1 MIELLKDKNNTIALI
16 GASSNKNKFGYKIL
30 VDLDSKGH
38 VVIPINNRETQIEGK
53 KVFKTVNEIS
63 DCPSIIN
70 FVVPPNIGF
79 TITKELVEKG
89 YDNFWYQ
96 PGAESVEIS
105 KYLDSK
111 NKNYIDDKCIMV
123 VSKLIDNY

>member
-1 MIELLKDKNNTIALI
+1 MIDLLKDKNNSIALI
-16 GASSNKNKFGYKIL
+16 GASTNKDKFGYKIL

-38 VVIPINNRETQIEGK
+38 VVIPINNKETEIVGK
-53 KVFKTVNEIS
+53 KVFKNVNEIP

-70 FVVPPNIGF
+70 FVVPPHIGF
-79 TITKELVEKG
+79 EITKDLVESG

-96 PGAESVEIS
+96 PGAESDEIS
-105 KYLDSK
+105 EYLDSK

-123 VSKLIDNY
+123 VSNLIDKY